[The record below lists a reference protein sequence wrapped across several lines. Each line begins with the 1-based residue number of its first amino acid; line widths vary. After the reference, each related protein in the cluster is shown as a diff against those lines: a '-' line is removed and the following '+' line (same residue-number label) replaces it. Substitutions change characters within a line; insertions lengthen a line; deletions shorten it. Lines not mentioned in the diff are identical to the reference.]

1 MSELMLPSLTGS
13 LLGTELAMRTVL
25 GELDQD
31 DMLIL
36 QSNAMS
42 ELMSTTLTG
51 IKTAECLS
59 GEKAKYFVYSVLR
72 VL

>member
-42 ELMSTTLTG
+42 ELMSSTLTG

-59 GEKAKYFVYSVLR
+59 GEKAKNFVYSVLR